1 MIPTFVASYVKDD
14 FKMMWN
20 KLEIERL
27 ENSDRDIEFEVVGKE
42 KNDDYREN
50 GLTNGIQLSKGIQFS
65 TDKDSS
71 IEDSDKIK

>member
-1 MIPTFVASYVKDD
+1 
-14 FKMMWN
+14 MMWN